1 MWVDA
6 RVAIKKL
13 PKSLISSTTILSSI
27 TLKTF
32 SAAPMDSFFPP
43 RSFQITIEL
52 YSNNVA
58 LLVFAAATASVQLTC
73 FSKMHPDAFPL
84 RATCRR
90 GKHLLS
96 QFNRISVER

>member
-13 PKSLISSTTILSSI
+13 SKSLISSRTILSSI

-32 SAAPMDSFFPP
+32 SAAPMDSFFFP

-73 FSKMHPDAFPL
+73 FSKMHPDAF
-84 RATCRR
+84 A
-90 GKHLLS
+90 GEANIYFLS
-96 QFNRISVER
+96 LIELVLSVNHK

>member
-32 SAAPMDSFFPP
+32 SAAPMDSFFFP

-58 LLVFAAATASVQLTC
+58 LLVFAAASVQLTC

-96 QFNRISVER
+96 PFNRISVER